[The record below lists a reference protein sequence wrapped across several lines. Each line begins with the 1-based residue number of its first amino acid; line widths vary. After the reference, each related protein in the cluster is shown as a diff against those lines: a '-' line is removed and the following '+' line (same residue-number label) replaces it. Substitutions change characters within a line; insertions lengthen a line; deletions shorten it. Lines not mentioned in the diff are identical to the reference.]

1 MEISKYCRVNK
12 VRLIVTDNKGV
23 FSRIFCDFGDD
34 FVCFDKNGEE
44 ATESMIESIEISE
57 NGEVKCLE
65 GIRHD
70 LQDGDTIVMTKV
82 VGMDLLPEKSQQV
95 TDEKL
100 TEANEKPTELADEKP
115 TEAEVVKDEV
125 NNEKPTE
132 VTEEKP
138 TEAEVVKDEV
148 IAEKK
153 PVETKPEP
161 LTSINGA
168 AFKVTVV
175 NSNKFRIGDTR
186 LYSGYTRGGLAKLI
200 KVPELVKFKPYHEV
214 YNTGDPIWSPDLL
227 YHDGMKIF
235 WNNIIH
241 LGFLALGAYEEKNG
255 SMPGSYCLEDFK
267 ELVKIAQELSKK
279 DT

>member
-1 MEISKYCRVNK
+1 VVVIGCSRNSTIMEISKYCRANK

-65 GIRHD
+65 GVRHD

-82 VGMDLLPEKSQQV
+82 VGMDLLPEKSQTV

-100 TEANEKPTELADEKP
+100 TEADEKP

-125 NNEKPTE
+125 TDEKPTE
-132 VTEEKP
+132 VTDEKP

-148 IAEKK
+148 MAEKK

-168 AFKVTVV
+168 GFKVTVV

-186 LYSGYTRGGLAKLI
+186 LYSAYTRGGLAKLI
-200 KVPELVKFKPYHEV
+200 KVPELVKFKPYH
-214 YNTGDPIWSPDLL
+214 
-227 YHDGMKIF
+227 
-235 WNNIIH
+235 
-241 LGFLALGAYEEKNG
+241 
-255 SMPGSYCLEDFK
+255 
-267 ELVKIAQELSKK
+267 
-279 DT
+279 